1 MNRRTKWMAAVALVL
16 AAGAVPAMAMG
27 RGQHGGGWMESR
39 VQAHLEE
46 ALAQAKATPA
56 QQQAVFKERDA
67 LREQMRAGWKDHHGQ
82 MEQALDLF
90 TADKLDPRAI
100 ATQRDKGLARQQKM
114 TQAVAGT
121 FQRLHGQFTPEQRKA
136 LIAYARAEMPSE
148 GHGGWRGRMMRHM
161 IDSKVDDALA
171 AVKANDAQRKQIL
184 AVRDTVLKSFE
195 DQHAARRAELEQVL
209 TLFAADRLDTTKVDA
224 LEQQHDARARDTADA
239 IVRAATQV
247 HDVLT
252 PAQRKQFA
260 DFVRSQGHGHEHG
273 QE

>member
-1 MNRRTKWMAAVALVL
+1 MKLRMKWMAAVALVV
-16 AAGAVPAMAMG
+16 AAGAVPALAAG
-27 RGQHGGGWMESR
+27 RGEHGGWMQAR

-67 LREQMRAGWKDHHGQ
+67 LKELLRDGGKDHRQH

-90 TADKLDPRAI
+90 TADKLDTRAI
-100 ATQRDKGLARQQKM
+100 AAERDQGLAHQQKM
-114 TQAVAGT
+114 THAVAAAA
-121 FQRLHGQFTPEQRKA
+121 QRLHGQFSTEQRKA
-136 LIAYARAEMPSE
+136 LVAYVKSEMPGQ
-148 GHGGWRGRMMRHM
+148 GHGGWRGRMMRHV
-161 IDSKVDDALA
+161 IDGKIDDALA

-184 AVRDTVLKSFE
+184 AVRDSVLKAFE

-209 TLFAADRLDTTKVDA
+209 ALFGSDRLDNAKIEA
-224 LEQQHDARARDTADA
+224 LEQQHDARARDVADA

-252 PAQRKQFA
+252 PAQRKQLA
-260 DFVRSQGHGHEHG
+260 DFVRSQRHGHEH
-273 QE
+273 